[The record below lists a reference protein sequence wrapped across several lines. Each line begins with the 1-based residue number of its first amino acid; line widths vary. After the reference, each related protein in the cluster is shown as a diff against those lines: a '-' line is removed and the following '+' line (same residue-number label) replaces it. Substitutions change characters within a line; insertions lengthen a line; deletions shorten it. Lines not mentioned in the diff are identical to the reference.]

1 MLEDKQNCESGTLVY
16 NICICDFLRGHGV
29 FENEFL
35 QELVKS
41 YWVAK
46 VDLLLASNIKHTW
59 LLINSFTL
67 YISRLFV
74 LCIII

>member
-1 MLEDKQNCESGTLVY
+1 MEFQ
-16 NICICDFLRGHGV
+16 I

-46 VDLLLASNIKHTW
+46 VDLLLTS
-59 LLINSFTL
+59 
-67 YISRLFV
+67 
-74 LCIII
+74 